1 LQVIGALDVDQ
12 LPVDDKPAVG
22 QVKTGLSEGLD
33 VLDFDELP
41 QAGVVVGLEFAH
53 ADGEG

>member
-1 LQVIGALDVDQ
+1 MQVIGALDVDQ